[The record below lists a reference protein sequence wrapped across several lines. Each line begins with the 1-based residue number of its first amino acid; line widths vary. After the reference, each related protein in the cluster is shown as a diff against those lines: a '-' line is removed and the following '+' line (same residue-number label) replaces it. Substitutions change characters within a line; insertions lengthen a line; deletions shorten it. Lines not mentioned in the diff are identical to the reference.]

1 MTMASKN
8 FEQSLQDLEKIVKE
22 LEKGDLPLEK
32 ALKRFED
39 GMALSQRCSQMLDET
54 EQKISQLIQDG
65 DGTSTEQDFADP
77 AADSAPPSPSE

>member
-22 LEKGDLPLEK
+22 LERGDLPLEK